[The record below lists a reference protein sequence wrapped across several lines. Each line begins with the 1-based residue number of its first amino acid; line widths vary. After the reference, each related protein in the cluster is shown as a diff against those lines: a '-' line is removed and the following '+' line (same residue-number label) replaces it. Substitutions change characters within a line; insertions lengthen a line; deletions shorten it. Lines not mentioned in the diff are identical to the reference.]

1 MPFCGNTVN
10 MLLLQT
16 TVDMAEIIIGGLT
29 TTDTVNGCPIQVPVL
44 VVTV

>member
-29 TTDTVNGCPIQVPVL
+29 TADTVNG
-44 VVTV
+44 